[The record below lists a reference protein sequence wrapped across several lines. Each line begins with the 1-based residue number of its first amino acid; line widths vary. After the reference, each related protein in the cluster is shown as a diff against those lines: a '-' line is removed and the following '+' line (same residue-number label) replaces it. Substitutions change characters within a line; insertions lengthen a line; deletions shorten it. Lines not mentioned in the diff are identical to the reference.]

1 MSPVVDT
8 VAAADLT
15 GPLPPM
21 DVAGRADRVRAVF
34 DEPGIDALL
43 VTDLS
48 NVRYLTGFTG
58 SAGRLLVTPER
69 MLLVTDGRYAVQ
81 APDQIADHGVAAEVA
96 VRTTPGPQDEVL
108 APAAGPVRLGL
119 EAASVT
125 WADQRRATRPP
136 WTAELVPTEGLVEGP
151 RQVKDAG
158 EIARL
163 ARASAIADAA
173 LAAIAPRL
181 LDRRTETEVGLALD
195 TEMRRLGAAG
205 VSFETIVASGPNGA
219 RPHHRPGDRT
229 IVEGD
234 LVVID
239 FGALVDGYHSDMT
252 RTFMVGEP
260 SETQQRMYDVVMAAQ
275 AAGVAAVRAGVEASE
290 IDRTCRDLIAEAG
303 WGDAFGHGTGHGV
316 GLVIHEDPRVSKAS
330 TAMLSAGHVV
340 TVEPGVYLPD
350 HGGVRIEDTVV
361 VTDEGC
367 STLTLAPKD
376 PSPAP
381 A

>member
-1 MSPVVDT
+1 
-8 VAAADLT
+8 
-15 GPLPPM
+15 M
-21 DVAGRADRVRAVF
+21 DVAGRAERVRAGF
-34 DEPGIDALL
+34 DEARIDALL

-58 SAGRLLVTPER
+58 SAGRLLVTPDR
-69 MLLVTDGRYAVQ
+69 MLLATDGRYAVQ
-81 APDQIADHGVAAEVA
+81 APDQLAAHGVPAEVA
-96 VRTTPGPQDEVL
+96 VGTTVREQDEVL
-108 APAAGPVRLGL
+108 AAAAGSVRLGL

-125 WADQRRATRPP
+125 WAEQRRTTREP
-136 WTAELVPTEGLVEGP
+136 WTAELVPTEGVVEGP

-173 LAAIAPRL
+173 LAAVAPML
-181 LDRRTETEVGLALD
+181 LERPTEAEVGLALD

-229 IVEGD
+229 VVDGD

-252 RTFMVGEP
+252 RTFMVGEAT
-260 SETQQRMYDVVMAAQ
+260 ETQRRMYDVVLAAQ
-275 AAGVAAVRAGVEASE
+275 AAGVAAVRAGVAAKEV
-290 IDRTCRDLIAEAG
+290 DRTCRDLIAEAG
-303 WGDAFGHGTGHGV
+303 WADAFGHGTGHGV

-330 TAMLSAGHVV
+330 TAMLASGHVV

-367 STLTLAPKD
+367 SALTLAPKD
-376 PSPAP
+376 PTPTA
-381 A
+381 ARA